1 MNQGPLPSSFDG
13 DTEFYEENRWQKLS
27 RRLKEEP
34 LIPLGCVLTCWALYG
49 AAKSIRSGDSVTAN
63 QMFRKRLYAQAFTII
78 AMVGGSYYYKADRV
92 RRKEFDNLVAERK
105 AKEKNE
111 KWIQELEA
119 RDREEKEWRA
129 KLNLVS
135 AGKMTSK
142 EKQTP
147 KQVVVEN
154 GQKSGGPVSKA
165 VKELEG

>member
-1 MNQGPLPSSFDG
+1 
-13 DTEFYEENRWQKLS
+13 
-27 RRLKEEP
+27 
-34 LIPLGCVLTCWALYG
+34 
-49 AAKSIRSGDSVTAN
+49 
-63 QMFRKRLYAQAFTII
+63 MFRKRLYAQAFTIV

-129 KLNLVS
+129 KLNLAS

-147 KQVVVEN
+147 KQVIVEN
-154 GQKSGGPVSKA
+154 GQKSGGLVSMA
-165 VKELEG
+165 VKEREDAGKEGAEILKRELPKK

>member
-1 MNQGPLPSSFDG
+1 
-13 DTEFYEENRWQKLS
+13 
-27 RRLKEEP
+27 
-34 LIPLGCVLTCWALYG
+34 
-49 AAKSIRSGDSVTAN
+49 
-63 QMFRKRLYAQAFTII
+63 MFRKRLYAQAFTII

-129 KLNLVS
+129 KLNLAS

-147 KQVVVEN
+147 KQVIAEN

-165 VKELEG
+165 VKELER

>member
-1 MNQGPLPSSFDG
+1 
-13 DTEFYEENRWQKLS
+13 
-27 RRLKEEP
+27 
-34 LIPLGCVLTCWALYG
+34 
-49 AAKSIRSGDSVTAN
+49 
-63 QMFRKRLYAQAFTII
+63 
-78 AMVGGSYYYKADRV
+78 MVGGSYYYKADRV

>member
-1 MNQGPLPSSFDG
+1 
-13 DTEFYEENRWQKLS
+13 
-27 RRLKEEP
+27 
-34 LIPLGCVLTCWALYG
+34 
-49 AAKSIRSGDSVTAN
+49 
-63 QMFRKRLYAQAFTII
+63 MFRKRLYAQAFTIV

-129 KLNLVS
+129 KLNLAS

-147 KQVVVEN
+147 KQVIVEN
-154 GQKSGGPVSKA
+154 GQKSGGLVSMA
-165 VKELEG
+165 VKEREDAENDGAEILKRELPKK